1 MIIIETI
8 LLFHDMI
15 RQDEKLLIR
24 ELSNAGARYELINT
38 GDHLELPGEPRR
50 GLAFPRT
57 ISQRRTQLVAQINE
71 ALGNQ
76 SINSLVSII
85 MGNNKAAT
93 MAALSRL
100 GLPIP
105 RSIVINAGADVDEV
119 AEKLGFPIIVKPIQG
134 SWGRMVGLAN
144 GVQDLAMLARHGSA
158 SSGSIVAQEFIDK
171 PGRDIRITV
180 VGGEAVAAIYR
191 YSPGDDWRTNTAR
204 GGRAEAAKLSP
215 ELEDI
220 GVKSAEAIKAS
231 YAGVDVVESRDGYKV
246 LEVNVVPE
254 FKNVMRVTGVNVARR
269 IVDLL
274 MLAARRGA

>member
-1 MIIIETI
+1 
-8 LLFHDMI
+8 MI

-38 GDHLELPGEPRR
+38 GDHLELPPGEPRR
-50 GLAFPRT
+50 GLAFPPRT

-119 AEKLGFPIIVKPIQG
+119 AEKLGFPPIIVKPY
-134 SWGRMVGLAN
+134 
-144 GVQDLAMLARHGSA
+144 
-158 SSGSIVAQEFIDK
+158 
-171 PGRDIRITV
+171 RDR
-180 VGGEAVAAIYR
+180 GEEWWAWPTAC
-191 YSPGDDWRTNTAR
+191 RT
-204 GGRAEAAKLSP
+204 
-215 ELEDI
+215 
-220 GVKSAEAIKAS
+220 
-231 YAGVDVVESRDGYKV
+231 
-246 LEVNVVPE
+246 
-254 FKNVMRVTGVNVARR
+254 
-269 IVDLL
+269 
-274 MLAARRGA
+274 